1 MITNLL
7 FILVLVLAV
16 ACAVGLYVMDRVR
29 CREALFRWASTN
41 GFRLLRFSQPMV
53 EATPFPFTPS
63 KSQHVFKIV
72 VADAECRE
80 RNGFVRLGDVWH
92 RLSLSNAEVRWT

>member
-1 MITNLL
+1 MITSVLAA
-7 FILVLVLAV
+7 LVLVLAV

-29 CREALFRWASTN
+29 RREALFRWASIN

-63 KSQHVFKIV
+63 KSQHFFKIV
-72 VADAECRE
+72 VADSEGHQRK
-80 RNGFVRLGDVWH
+80 GFVRLGDLA
-92 RLSLSNAEVRWT
+92 RLVVA